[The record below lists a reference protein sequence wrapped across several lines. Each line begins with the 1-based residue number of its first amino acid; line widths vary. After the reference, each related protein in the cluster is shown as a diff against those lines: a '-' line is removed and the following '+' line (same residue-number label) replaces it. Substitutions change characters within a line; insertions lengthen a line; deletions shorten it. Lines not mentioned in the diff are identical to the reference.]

1 MEQLLSKFKE
11 YVIKKKNPKIS
22 IVAKE
27 LDIQEYEV
35 YGLVEMLKKQGYLF
49 DIIDNRIKKVKPI
62 KENDIYEVKSNL
74 DHLKFLMISDTHLAS
89 KYDRVDILRYLYQE
103 AEDKGVNYIL
113 HSGDLTEGLSGR
125 PQQQFELKELSY
137 TGQRDYVIDKYPESN
152 IPTYMISGNHD
163 LWWVKQCGAD
173 IVNDICKQRDDLIY
187 LGSDCEDLKIGKLK
201 IRLYHGKGGQAYAKC
216 FDDKTEILTENGWKL
231 FKDLEKEEK
240 VATLNIEKDN
250 FEWQLPTDYIN
261 QHYEGEMYHFKSRT
275 IDMMV
280 TPNHRMLVKRYDKNI
295 LQNRKQNLIMPKK
308 SHRRI
313 NLDWQ
318 IKEAKELENTRRQ
331 EWQFK
336 RGGQSWIGKKT
347 KYIKIPKRKPKKFAS
362 TKIRHIGKI
371 KIEDIAELMAW
382 YVTEGYANDNV
393 VSICQSKRVNPENYK
408 KIINLCKRIGF
419 KNIKG
424 TGRDDKDINMYSV
437 ELAEYMIK
445 ECGKGSY
452 NKYLPKWLKE
462 QPSSVLK
469 IVFDTM
475 IAGDG
480 WNVGKESYGYKSYSK
495 RLLDDMSEIAH
506 KLGYGVSKNKDT
518 ISISG
523 IQNYPTIN
531 KKPEKIKYSGNI
543 YCVSVPNTIILV
555 RRNGKTCW
563 SGNSY
568 KLQKYLDTI
577 PLEER
582 PHILQTGH
590 IHQAFYM
597 KQDKTHCFQ
606 TSCLQDLTPY
616 ERSQGFNNDKSVW
629 WTDVYMDNKG
639 NPVKIEQEL
648 ETFNKVK
655 RYKR

>member
-125 PQQQFELKELSY
+125 SQQLFELKELSY

-201 IRLYHGKGGQAYAKC
+201 IRLYHGKGGQAYAK
-216 FDDKTEILTENGWKL
+216 
-231 FKDLEKEEK
+231 
-240 VATLNIEKDN
+240 
-250 FEWQLPTDYIN
+250 
-261 QHYEGEMYHFKSRT
+261 
-275 IDMMV
+275 
-280 TPNHRMLVKRYDKNI
+280 
-295 LQNRKQNLIMPKK
+295 
-308 SHRRI
+308 
-313 NLDWQ
+313 
-318 IKEAKELENTRRQ
+318 
-331 EWQFK
+331 
-336 RGGQSWIGKKT
+336 
-347 KYIKIPKRKPKKFAS
+347 
-362 TKIRHIGKI
+362 
-371 KIEDIAELMAW
+371 
-382 YVTEGYANDNV
+382 
-393 VSICQSKRVNPENYK
+393 
-408 KIINLCKRIGF
+408 
-419 KNIKG
+419 
-424 TGRDDKDINMYSV
+424 
-437 ELAEYMIK
+437 
-445 ECGKGSY
+445 
-452 NKYLPKWLKE
+452 
-462 QPSSVLK
+462 
-469 IVFDTM
+469 
-475 IAGDG
+475 
-480 WNVGKESYGYKSYSK
+480 
-495 RLLDDMSEIAH
+495 
-506 KLGYGVSKNKDT
+506 
-518 ISISG
+518 
-523 IQNYPTIN
+523 
-531 KKPEKIKYSGNI
+531 
-543 YCVSVPNTIILV
+543 
-555 RRNGKTCW
+555 
-563 SGNSY
+563 SY

-577 PLEER
+577 PLQER

-629 WTDVYMDNKG
+629 WTDVYTDNKG

>member
-1 MEQLLSKFKE
+1 MEQLLNKFKE

-27 LDIQEYEV
+27 LEIQEYEV

-74 DHLKFLMISDTHLAS
+74 DHLKFLMISDTHLGS

-137 TGQRDYVIDKYPESN
+137 TGQRDYVIDKYPQSN

-201 IRLYHGKGGQAYAKC
+201 IRLYHGKGGQAYAK
-216 FDDKTEILTENGWKL
+216 
-231 FKDLEKEEK
+231 
-240 VATLNIEKDN
+240 
-250 FEWQLPTDYIN
+250 
-261 QHYEGEMYHFKSRT
+261 
-275 IDMMV
+275 
-280 TPNHRMLVKRYDKNI
+280 
-295 LQNRKQNLIMPKK
+295 
-308 SHRRI
+308 
-313 NLDWQ
+313 
-318 IKEAKELENTRRQ
+318 
-331 EWQFK
+331 
-336 RGGQSWIGKKT
+336 
-347 KYIKIPKRKPKKFAS
+347 
-362 TKIRHIGKI
+362 
-371 KIEDIAELMAW
+371 
-382 YVTEGYANDNV
+382 
-393 VSICQSKRVNPENYK
+393 
-408 KIINLCKRIGF
+408 
-419 KNIKG
+419 
-424 TGRDDKDINMYSV
+424 
-437 ELAEYMIK
+437 
-445 ECGKGSY
+445 
-452 NKYLPKWLKE
+452 
-462 QPSSVLK
+462 
-469 IVFDTM
+469 
-475 IAGDG
+475 
-480 WNVGKESYGYKSYSK
+480 
-495 RLLDDMSEIAH
+495 
-506 KLGYGVSKNKDT
+506 
-518 ISISG
+518 
-523 IQNYPTIN
+523 
-531 KKPEKIKYSGNI
+531 
-543 YCVSVPNTIILV
+543 
-555 RRNGKTCW
+555 
-563 SGNSY
+563 SY

-577 PLEER
+577 PLQER

-616 ERSQGFNNDKSVW
+616 ERSQGFNNDKSCW

-655 RYKR
+655 RYRR